1 MSKLIP
7 FSKNH
12 QNYKNVP
19 DALMWA
25 VPIHEAISCP
35 EVTRQAKFLEVMV
48 DQKLAAEEMAE
59 RSKTISL
66 VPKQPV
72 SSEIGS

>member
-1 MSKLIP
+1 
-7 FSKNH
+7 
-12 QNYKNVP
+12 
-19 DALMWA
+19 
-25 VPIHEAISCP
+25 
-35 EVTRQAKFLEVMV
+35 LEVLV

-72 SSEIGS
+72 SSEIGSCEGFEKTEEWL